1 MFEFLFK
8 YPAEYFA
15 EGRLITALPW
25 WQLALLPLA
34 IALTAF
40 VALGYFRLRAQTRAR
55 DRMAIALLR
64 GMALGVIIFSLTQ
77 PLLEVTAQTQQAGV
91 IGVLLDNSIS
101 MGLKGLD
108 QDARSDFI
116 RQQFDAESAGLLRD
130 LRQNFDVR
138 LFKFGAETGAIT
150 DIGALD
156 FNDGD
161 SDLTQALGFA
171 QASLQGEPLAGL
183 VVISDGALQSR
194 EPLDAS
200 LLSLRSAR
208 IPVYSIGLGESHYAR
223 DIEIRR
229 IKLPGAVLQGSRV
242 MADISIKQQGYDD
255 QPLELL
261 IEDDSQIL
269 HQQQIRL
276 EPGIQSIRIPLAT
289 ADSGAR
295 QLEFHLSA
303 MDDEQI
309 AANNSRQAMLTV
321 DNRKIRILYYEGEP
335 RFELKFVRRA
345 VADDENLG
353 VTGLI
358 RTADAKFYRVGTESP
373 QELRNG
379 FPITRDE
386 LFSYDAIILGSVEN
400 SLLSREQQDMIGEFV
415 SERGGGLL
423 LLGGRHAF
431 TEGGHRDSVLHGIS
445 PVIMPDQA
453 QPEFSRRI
461 KIQPGAA
468 AWVHPALLI
477 DDSSEKSIARWLTLP
492 PLTMVNPIRRIKPG
506 ATLLLSSPASVQDDP
521 YVAMAW
527 HRYGRGKVVAFA
539 VQNSWLWQMHHEIDL
554 EDQTHELL
562 WRQLLRWLVE
572 SVPRRLSLDLSAQK
586 IHTGG
591 VIKLRGEV
599 LKADFSAQREAR
611 PRAVL
616 TAPDGSERVVLLRP
630 HPSRPGVYEAE
641 LRLAEPGEYLAQL
654 ELDEADQVIR
664 SVESRL
670 LVTRAGDEYFDS
682 EMNEK
687 LLRRIADESSGSFF
701 RPQEADKLIAAL
713 DNNPRGS
720 RTLLRLGLWD
730 MPVLFVLLIAL
741 LCAEW
746 MYRRWRGLV

>member
-8 YPAEYFA
+8 YPAEYFV

-34 IALTAF
+34 IAVLAF
-40 VALGYFRLRAQTRAR
+40 VALGYFKLRARAR
-55 DRMAIALLR
+55 GSDRLAIALLR
-64 GMALGVIIFSLTQ
+64 GMALGLIIFSLSR
-77 PLLEVTAQTQQAGV
+77 PLLEVTTQTQQAGV
-91 IGVLLDNSIS
+91 VGVLLDNSIS
-101 MGLKGLD
+101 MELSGPD
-108 QDARSDFI
+108 QTVRSDFI
-116 RQQFDAESAGLLRD
+116 RQQLDAESGGLLRE
-130 LRQNFDVR
+130 LQRVFDVR
-138 LFKFGAETGAIT
+138 LFKFGAETRSIP
-150 DIGALD
+150 DIAALD
-156 FNDGD
+156 FDDGD

-171 QASLQGEPLAGL
+171 QASLRGEPLAGL
-183 VVISDGALQSR
+183 VVISDGALQPD
-194 EPLDAS
+194 EPLDAL

-208 IPVYSIGLGESHYAR
+208 VPVYSIGLGESRYAR
-223 DIEIRR
+223 DIEINR

-255 QPLELL
+255 QPVELL
-261 IEDDSQIL
+261 IEDDSRIL
-269 HQQQIRL
+269 HRQQLRL
-276 EPGIQSIRIPLAT
+276 KPGVQSIRIPLT
-289 ADSGAR
+289 SGDSGAR
-295 QLEFHLSA
+295 QLEFHLTA
-303 MDDEQI
+303 MNDEQI
-309 AANNSRQAMLTV
+309 GANNSREAMLTV

-335 RFELKFVRRA
+335 RFEMKFVRRA
-345 VADDENLG
+345 VADDDNLG

-358 RTADAKFYRVGTESP
+358 RTADAKFYRVGIESP

-400 SLLSREQQDMIGEFV
+400 SLLSREQQDMIVEFV

-423 LLGGRHAF
+423 MLGGRHAF

-445 PVIMPDQA
+445 PVVMPDQA

-506 ATLLLSSPASVQDDP
+506 ATLLLSSPASDQDDP

-539 VQNSWLWQMHHEIDL
+539 VQDSWLWQMHHEIDL
-554 EDQTHELL
+554 QDQTHELL

-572 SVPRRLSLDLSAQK
+572 SVPQRLSLDLSAQK
-586 IHTGG
+586 IHAGG
-591 VIKLRGEV
+591 VIKLRSEV
-599 LKADFSAQREAR
+599 LNADFSAQREAR

-616 TAPDGSERVVLLRP
+616 TAPDGSERAVLLGP
-630 HPSRPGVYEAE
+630 HPSRSGVYEAE
-641 LRLAEPGEYLAQL
+641 LRVAEPGEYLAHL
-654 ELDEADQVIR
+654 ELDEAGQVTR
-664 SVESRL
+664 SVDTRL

-687 LLRRIADESSGSFF
+687 LLRHIAHESNGDFF
-701 RPQEADKLIAAL
+701 IPQDVDRLVAAL
-713 DNNPRGS
+713 DNNARGS
-720 RTLLRLGLWD
+720 RTLLRLELWD
-730 MPVLFVLLIAL
+730 MPALFVLLIAL
-741 LCAEW
+741 LCGEW
-746 MYRRWRGLV
+746 MYRRWRGLA